1 MSPMNHHVAN
11 AVAKTSAIE
20 MAVFCTTESTVI
32 RPWSTWPGVPVPQ
45 VAGSLEVS
53 P

>member
-1 MSPMNHHVAN
+1 
-11 AVAKTSAIE
+11 
-20 MAVFCTTESTVI
+20 MAVFWTTESTVI

-45 VAGSLEVS
+45 VEGSVPAS